1 MNLLITPKEQIL
13 AELQNIDSFLNI
25 TMSENAEEA
34 VQRGN
39 DLAVYV
45 ARSGKLLADSKYW
58 LNETM
63 KSEVMQTLVDTAK
76 NAKATATAI
85 NALISSLCREERYLV
100 DWCERCNRT
109 ATHQLSWCVTV
120 ISKAKEE
127 MKMVNET
134 RKILHN
140 DEMRVTATTVRVP
153 VFDCHSESINIEFEK
168 PFEMDELLE
177 TLKNAPGVVLQNNS
191 AANEYPLAV
200 DAAGHD
206 EVFIGR
212 VRRDESVESGVNI
225 WVVADNIRKGAATNA
240 VQIAE
245 EIIKN
250 MQ

>member
-1 MNLLITPKEQIL
+1 MNLLITSKEQIL
-13 AELQNIDSFLNI
+13 AELTNIDSFLNI
-25 TMSENAEEA
+25 TMSEDAAEA

-100 DWCERCNRT
+100 DCNRT

-127 MKMVNET
+127 MKMAS
-134 RKILHN
+134 
-140 DEMRVTATTVRVP
+140 MY
-153 VFDCHSESINIEFEK
+153 
-168 PFEMDELLE
+168 
-177 TLKNAPGVVLQNNS
+177 NN
-191 AANEYPLAV
+191 
-200 DAAGHD
+200 
-206 EVFIGR
+206 
-212 VRRDESVESGVNI
+212 
-225 WVVADNIRKGAATNA
+225 K
-240 VQIAE
+240 
-245 EIIKN
+245 K
-250 MQ
+250 